1 MASSLIFMYE
11 DTKVM
16 LAILFIDAKAEK
28 KNLLTYVLLTNSG
41 SVFFK
46 ICKYDKNYSVF
57 NMKGY

>member
-1 MASSLIFMYE
+1 MYE